1 MGADRLAELDM
12 DATTYMKGIVQG
24 TLKYDSLAIAVTCAA
39 FNIHAIIMLAG
50 TYVTTRANN
59 DFKDCLVKLAYCR
72 DGVFKEMHA
81 SVVNPDPDPKPI
93 DTVEERGLE
102 EDIHGTGI
110 LSEPSDEEEEDKTDG
125 SGSDDSD
132 LSDSH
137 KNDFSGDEGDEGDP
151 DIQPSASDSALDLRS
166 AKVADD
172 AMDVQQGKM
181 TEHDDGMDSANSDCI
196 LVGVTRP
203 AFTTKKRV
211 FRSRSY
217 VCHICPK
224 NFEMQVSFVEH
235 MKTEHP
241 GSKLKCTLCIKLF
254 VSPNGL
260 FKHERSHEYLKYFC
274 DYCSYM
280 CQFPYQIKAHENT
293 HTKTEWFG
301 CNTCDKKFSSKAA
314 SRAHR
319 KTHNLLIQCDLCP
332 ETNEKRYT
340 SIQACNLH
348 KCGMHGPGWTAKC
361 GKHFKWKSKFS
372 KHITK
377 EDCKVCLKHR
387 ADIKLQY
394 FLFLKKFT
402 P

>member
-1 MGADRLAELDM
+1 M
-12 DATTYMKGIVQG
+12 
-24 TLKYDSLAIAVTCAA
+24 
-39 FNIHAIIMLAG
+39 
-50 TYVTTRANN
+50 
-59 DFKDCLVKLAYCR
+59 
-72 DGVFKEMHA
+72 
-81 SVVNPDPDPKPI
+81 
-93 DTVEERGLE
+93 
-102 EDIHGTGI
+102 
-110 LSEPSDEEEEDKTDG
+110 
-125 SGSDDSD
+125 
-132 LSDSH
+132 
-137 KNDFSGDEGDEGDP
+137 
-151 DIQPSASDSALDLRS
+151 
-166 AKVADD
+166 
-172 AMDVQQGKM
+172 
-181 TEHDDGMDSANSDCI
+181 EHDDGMDSADSDCI

-203 AFTTKKRV
+203 AFATKKRV

-301 CNTCDKKFSSKAA
+301 CDTCDKKFSSKAA

-340 SIQACNLH
+340 LIQACNLH
-348 KCGMHGPGWTAKC
+348 NVVCMALDGPLNVENILSGNPSFLSTLQKRTV
-361 GKHFKWKSKFS
+361 KFAS
-372 KHITK
+372 SI
-377 EDCKVCLKHR
+377 EQISSCS
-387 ADIKLQY
+387 A
-394 FLFLKKFT
+394 FFFLKSLHHDFPFFRNIQVK
-402 P
+402 